1 MIKSNVKKIM
11 KDKHIKSIPLM
22 EMTGVSSATIAKVRS
37 DEGITE
43 CRLSTLG
50 RIATALGVPVKT
62 LFDGEWEPQEAE
74 DTGKAQS

>member
-1 MIKSNVKKIM
+1 MAFRSNVKKIM
-11 KDKHIKSIPLM
+11 KDKKVTIRDAVEASGL
-22 EMTGVSSATIAKVRS
+22 SSATIHKLREN
-37 DEGITE
+37 EGIPA

-74 DTGKAQS
+74 DTDKA

>member
-1 MIKSNVKKIM
+1 MAFRSNVKKIM
-11 KDKHIKSIPLM
+11 KDKKVTIRDAVKASGL
-22 EMTGVSSATIAKVRS
+22 SSATIHKLREN
-37 DEGITE
+37 EGITE

-74 DTGKAQS
+74 DTDKA

>member
-1 MIKSNVKKIM
+1 MAFRSNVKKIM
-11 KDKHIKSIPLM
+11 KDTKVTIRDAVEASGL
-22 EMTGVSSATIAKVRS
+22 SSATIHKLREN
-37 DEGITE
+37 EGITE

-74 DTGKAQS
+74 DTDKA

>member
-1 MIKSNVKKIM
+1 MIFSNLKKLMKEKKITM
-11 KDKHIKSIPLM
+11 KHLED
-22 EMTGVSSATIAKVRS
+22 MTGMSPSTINKARQ
-37 DEGITE
+37 DDGIAE

-74 DTGKAQS
+74 DTDKA

>member
-1 MIKSNVKKIM
+1 MAFRSNVKNIM
-11 KDKHIKSIPLM
+11 KDKKVTIRDAVEASGL
-22 EMTGVSSATIAKVRS
+22 SSATIHKLREN
-37 DEGITE
+37 EGITE

-74 DTGKAQS
+74 DTDKA

>member
-1 MIKSNVKKIM
+1 MIFSNLKKLMKEKKITM
-11 KDKHIKSIPLM
+11 KQLED
-22 EMTGVSSATIAKVRS
+22 MTGMSPSTINKARQ
-37 DEGITE
+37 DAGIAE

-74 DTGKAQS
+74 DTDKA

>member
-1 MIKSNVKKIM
+1 MISSNLKKLMKEKKITM
-11 KDKHIKSIPLM
+11 KQLED
-22 EMTGVSSATIAKVRS
+22 MTGMSPSTINNARQ
-37 DEGITE
+37 DDGIAE

-74 DTGKAQS
+74 DTDKA